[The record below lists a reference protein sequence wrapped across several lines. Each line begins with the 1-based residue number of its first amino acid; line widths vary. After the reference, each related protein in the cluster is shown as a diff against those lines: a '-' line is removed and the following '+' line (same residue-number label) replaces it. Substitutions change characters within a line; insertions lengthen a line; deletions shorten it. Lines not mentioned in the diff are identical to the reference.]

1 MRKNNYQ
8 KAEIEEIFLSRGHEV
23 AVHGAMH
30 RAEGTLRPIEGIRDV
45 LDCRLELESKL
56 GIIVRGM
63 AYPDSGITYFT
74 NNADYESVKAYLK
87 SLDIKYSRTLAGDN
101 DLFAL
106 PSDWYAWMPT
116 AHHKN
121 PKIMEYAEEFVNLDL
136 STKTYCARRQ
146 PRLFYMWGH
155 SYEFERD
162 NNWNLLDEICEKL
175 SGKDDIWYATN
186 GEIYD
191 YVEAYNS
198 LSYSADGTIIYN
210 PTLFE
215 IWFDVD
221 GKLYSIKPGETLKI

>member
-1 MRKNNYQ
+1 MRYKFLRFPGGKPKAVTLSYDDGVPEDRRFSDTITKYGIKCTFNLNNDELRKNNYQ

-136 STKTYCARRQ
+136 STKLIVHDASQDFFICGVTA
-146 PRLFYMWGH
+146 M
-155 SYEFERD
+155 
-162 NNWNLLDEICEKL
+162 NLKEIIT
-175 SGKDDIWYATN
+175 GI
-186 GEIYD
+186 
-191 YVEAYNS
+191 
-198 LSYSADGTIIYN
+198 
-210 PTLFE
+210 F
-215 IWFDVD
+215 
-221 GKLYSIKPGETLKI
+221 